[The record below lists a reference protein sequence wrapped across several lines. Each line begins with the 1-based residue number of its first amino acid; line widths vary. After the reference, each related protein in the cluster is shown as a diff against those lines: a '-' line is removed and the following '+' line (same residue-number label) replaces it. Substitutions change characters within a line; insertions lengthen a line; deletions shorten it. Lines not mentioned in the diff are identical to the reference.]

1 MLLREEAARQTAVD
15 LREHHSSVG
24 IKFLRK
30 LPIDDKGKGVK
41 RPVARGRRR
50 CGGAVAGA
58 PKVGWS

>member
-1 MLLREEAARQTAVD
+1 MEEAARQTAID
-15 LREHHSSVG
+15 LREHHSGVG

-41 RPVARGRRR
+41 RPVAGV
-50 CGGAVAGA
+50 GAAAQLAGA